1 MTPAT
6 QMLCSSALT
15 FGIPIVIAGLELWR
29 LGPSSRRLPP
39 GEDSPEP
46 APAPPDIGVAPAMP
60 KPLPSC
66 LIPQAARVRL
76 REPA

>member
-6 QMLCSSALT
+6 QMLCSMALT
-15 FGIPIVIAGLELWR
+15 FGIPIVIAGAELWR
-29 LGPSSRRLPP
+29 LGPPPRHLPP
-39 GEDSPEP
+39 GGDSPEP
-46 APAPPDIGVAPAMP
+46 TPSPPDIGVAPVML

-66 LIPQAARVRL
+66 LIPQASSTRV

>member
-6 QMLCSSALT
+6 QMLCSMALT
-15 FGIPIVIAGLELWR
+15 FGMPIVIAGAELWR
-29 LGPSSRRLPP
+29 LGPSPRHLPP
-39 GEDSPEP
+39 GGESPEP
-46 APAPPDIGVAPAMP
+46 TPQAPDTGVAPIMS

-66 LIPQAARVRL
+66 LIPQASRTRV